1 MHVRSFQIYRMI
13 IYLMVLYILDKNL
26 FDFLSFGTTKL
37 LYYAVVAFF
46 GLFGIIKGIQ
56 TKKYRK
62 ITIWFL
68 IYCLFVLFNGF
79 LTFDSE
85 RFSFGL
91 IEYLTYPLVFFS
103 FLFLFKGFR
112 EPVHYKK
119 LVNLLFVWSSITSV
133 LALFEYIAK
142 RPIILSD
149 NITIYDFLDGSS
161 AYRAGVFIGSPM
173 ILAIVLGMITL
184 IMLYVY
190 KVNKEKR
197 LMKYIILNFLG
208 ILATCSRGPLLF
220 TIMAIMA
227 MYLCFF
233 KKKIIG
239 KKTFGKVFLL
249 GTLLLIFIVVF
260 VFFDVKT
267 GIDGIDTIIKRF
279 GNTFNSKESGNTARI
294 MIWTYYL
301 NEFIVSP
308 YIGRGIAITSNLVT
322 NNLSHFNGLFT
333 IAVAESG
340 LLTRLVETGLIGTVL
355 YYVFI
360 IKCAKNSFKRK
371 VYANNRLLNLNNIL
385 VIGVLIIFFLE
396 DIILQIST
404 DIFANFIVLMIL
416 VTIASINERTNIC
429 GEKR

>member
-1 MHVRSFQIYRMI
+1 M
-13 IYLMVLYILDKNL
+13 
-26 FDFLSFGTTKL
+26 
-37 LYYAVVAFF
+37 
-46 GLFGIIKGIQ
+46 
-56 TKKYRK
+56 
-62 ITIWFL
+62 
-68 IYCLFVLFNGF
+68 
-79 LTFDSE
+79 
-85 RFSFGL
+85 
-91 IEYLTYPLVFFS
+91 
-103 FLFLFKGFR
+103 
-112 EPVHYKK
+112 
-119 LVNLLFVWSSITSV
+119 
-133 LALFEYIAK
+133 
-142 RPIILSD
+142 
-149 NITIYDFLDGSS
+149 
-161 AYRAGVFIGSPM
+161 
-173 ILAIVLGMITL
+173 
-184 IMLYVY
+184 
-190 KVNKEKR
+190 
-197 LMKYIILNFLG
+197 
-208 ILATCSRGPLLF
+208 
-220 TIMAIMA
+220 
-227 MYLCFF
+227 
-233 KKKIIG
+233 
-239 KKTFGKVFLL
+239 
-249 GTLLLIFIVVF
+249 VF